1 MKHLIPLALLAAFV
15 TSMVGCAI
23 PVVQQPAQPQKKDSA
38 VRTEK
43 YGYVDRQGATMKVY
57 GASTYEILGPVAWED
72 KHKCSVLDF
81 VTYATI
87 ESDKLGAQDVIN
99 VRAEELCKT
108 VDGDK
113 KCSCKYW
120 GLGIRYKML
129 SVNEAKDVAPAVEK
143 VESPVSEEQ

>member
-1 MKHLIPLALLAAFV
+1 MKKLIYIAMIAAVAFAV
-15 TSMVGCAI
+15 TGCAGMM
-23 PVVQQPAQPQKKDSA
+23 PVQQTQKKEGA

-43 YGYVDRQGATMKVY
+43 YGYVDKQNSSMGVY
-57 GASTYEILGPVAWED
+57 GASTYEIVEPVSWED

-81 VTYATI
+81 VSYATL
-87 ESDKLGAQDVIN
+87 ESDNKLGAQDVIN

-108 VDGDK
+108 VDGEK

-129 SVNEAKDVAPAVEK
+129 SMSEAKEVAPTAEK
-143 VESPVSEEQ
+143 LEAPVSEEQ